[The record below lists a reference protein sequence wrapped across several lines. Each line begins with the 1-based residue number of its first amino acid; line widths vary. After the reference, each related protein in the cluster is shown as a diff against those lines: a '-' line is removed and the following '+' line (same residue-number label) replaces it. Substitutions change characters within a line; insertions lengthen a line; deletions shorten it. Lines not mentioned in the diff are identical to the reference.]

1 MGHPQASRNGPVVL
15 VVEDDPL
22 VRAVTVERFDDAGL
36 VVIEADDAE
45 WAISILETNAQF
57 VQVLFTDLVLPGAID
72 GLSLAIQARNRWPW
86 LAVAMTSG
94 RIAPIDLP
102 AGVLFFPKP
111 IAADH
116 VVEQLR
122 AMALLE

>member
-1 MGHPQASRNGPVVL
+1 MEHPQASRNGPVVL

-36 VVIEADDAE
+36 IVIEADNAE

-57 VQVLFTDLVLPGAID
+57 VQVLFTDIVLPGAID
-72 GLSLAIQARNRWPW
+72 GLSLAIQARKRWPW

-94 RIAPIDLP
+94 GIEPIDLP
-102 AGVLFFPKP
+102 YGVRFFPKP
-111 IAADH
+111 ITADQ

-122 AMALLE
+122 AMALL